1 MGFLEVELMDPH
13 VGSVLDAFDDGLGLV
28 EGADVLL
35 ERSGFVSVSVSVVVL
50 VLVLGLGFRF
60 WVWVGVGGR
69 CGCPA
74 RAGARR
80 RSRARAARDPSWAA
94 P

>member
-1 MGFLEVELMDPH
+1 MGLLEVEHVQPH
-13 VGSVLDAFDDGLGLV
+13 VRRELGASDDGLGLV